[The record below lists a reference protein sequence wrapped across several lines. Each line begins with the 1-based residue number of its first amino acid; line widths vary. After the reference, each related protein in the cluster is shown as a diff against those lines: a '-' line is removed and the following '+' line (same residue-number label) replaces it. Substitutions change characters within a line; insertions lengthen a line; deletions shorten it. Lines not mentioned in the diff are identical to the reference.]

1 MVGTGTAHPYRGH
14 IGPYCTIYNFSTKP
28 NTFFKQVQLHLVDR
42 PNAGQT
48 DDARTTDGACT
59 TARRRVKESVPARY
73 RSLALPP
80 HPPTRPEKARLLFYR
95 VGQ

>member
-1 MVGTGTAHPYRGH
+1 MVGTRTAHPGH
-14 IGPYCTIYNFSTKP
+14 IGAYCTISNFSTKP
-28 NTFFKQVQLHLVDR
+28 NTFFKQVQFHLVDR

-48 DDARTTDGACT
+48 DDARTTDGART
-59 TARRRVKESVPARY
+59 TARRHVKQSVPARY

-80 HPPTRPEKARLLFYR
+80 HPPSRPEKALILFYC